1 MVSGLPYVT
10 SGQQL
15 GETRQAM
22 GKRLM
27 KDLEEIIESE
37 KCKKIEGKYYVV
49 FHAKPW
55 PTRPDIIKIK
65 KMVIEHR
72 KPPMMLSCMCF
83 GVDNKEGKL
92 TLEWA
97 LPGSWPT
104 WACEGKNEPIPEVIG
119 SLKELSKT
127 CNIDKIIAY

>member
-1 MVSGLPYVT
+1 MTAVPYEST
-10 SGQQL
+10 GQQL

-27 KDLEEIIESE
+27 KDVEEIIDMPQ
-37 KCKKIEGKYYVV
+37 CKKQTEKYYIM
-49 FHAKPW
+49 FHCKPY
-55 PTRPDIIKIK
+55 PHNPGFIKMK
-65 KMVIEHR
+65 RMVIFR
-72 KPPMMLSCMCF
+72 TKPSMMLSCLCF
-83 GVDNKEGKL
+83 GVDNQKELL

-104 WACEGKNEPIPEVIG
+104 WSVGGTNEPIPEVIG

-127 CNIDKIIAY
+127 ANLDKILAY

>member
-1 MVSGLPYVT
+1 MTLHLPYIAGT
-10 SGQQL
+10 QQL

-27 KDLEEIIESE
+27 KDIEEIIEME
-37 KCKKIEGKYYVV
+37 KCKKQDEKYYIL

-55 PTRPDIIKIK
+55 PNRPDIIKMK
-65 KMVIEHR
+65 RMVIFKT
-72 KPPMMLSCMCF
+72 KPSMMLSCLCF
-83 GVDNKEGKL
+83 GVDNKTGVL

-104 WACEGKNEPIPEVIG
+104 WAMEGKNEPVPEVVG
-119 SLKELSKT
+119 SLKELGKT
-127 CNIDKIIAY
+127 CNLDAIIAY

>member
-1 MVSGLPYVT
+1 MVQLYDS

-27 KDLEEIIESE
+27 KDLEEIIDNP
-37 KCKKIEGKYYVV
+37 KCKKIEGKYYVL

-55 PTRPDIIKIK
+55 PDNPQVIKVK

-83 GVDNKEGKL
+83 GVDNRSGTL

-104 WACEGKNEPIPEVIG
+104 WSVEGTNEPVPEVIG

-127 CNIDKIIAY
+127 CDLNKVLAY